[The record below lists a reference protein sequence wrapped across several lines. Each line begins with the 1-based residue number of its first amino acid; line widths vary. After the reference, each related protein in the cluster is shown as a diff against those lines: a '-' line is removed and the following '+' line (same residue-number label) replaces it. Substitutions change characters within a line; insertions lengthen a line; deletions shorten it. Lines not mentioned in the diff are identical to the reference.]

1 MARTSCR
8 PALTLN
14 RISKIKIAMPLAA
27 VFKDQGQAQSH
38 RHRLAK
44 IAGLERLSK
53 PIQERRTL
61 PLDKAAGLGTPQP
74 AHQTLEHLRNESVTA
89 FHSSSGRHVPDD
101 VRRIAGGDRGLP
113 ATAGFGVAGGGLS
126 NDSGDDVLSGR
137 GPDGDGIVGNG
148 STGAAVR
155 VGAGAAPDDVLSSAS
170 VFHQNL
176 EVHVRIEHRYCRA
189 GS

>member
-1 MARTSCR
+1 MVRTSYR

-14 RISKIKIAMPLAA
+14 RISKIRVAMPRAA
-27 VFKDQGQAQSH
+27 VCKEQGQAQSH
-38 RHRLAK
+38 RHRLAE

-53 PIQERRTL
+53 PIQERLTL
-61 PLDKAAGLGTPQP
+61 ALDKAAGPGTRPP
-74 AHQTLEHLRNESVTA
+74 AHQIPEHLRNESVTA
-89 FHSSSGRHVPDD
+89 FHSSSGRHIPND
-101 VRRIAGGDRGLP
+101 VRGIAGGDRGLP

-155 VGAGAAPDDVLSSAS
+155 AGAGAESDDVFEFARQLDHHAA
-170 VFHQNL
+170 VYAGP
-176 EVHVRIEHRYCRA
+176 EHRYCRA
-189 GS
+189 